1 VGSGCGSRIMLSGSV
16 ERNLIP
22 PRFPRRSDFSRPRL
36 RPIPG
41 LFLAEQYLHLPP
53 VHLVG
58 IETVSVNC
66 AQRFAILYAS
76 HLVPF
81 PASSVQLTFPFVR
94 FPEMVLSL
102 TLINVPPPTEY
113 EIIRIYASTTSTNR
127 HPRSFDDRPQTK
139 SEHIHVGRADPA
151 V

>member
-1 VGSGCGSRIMLSGSV
+1 MNSSVPYRSR
-16 ERNLIP
+16 EC
-22 PRFPRRSDFSRPRL
+22 
-36 RPIPG
+36 
-41 LFLAEQYLHLPP
+41 EQYLHLPS

-76 HLVPF
+76 HLTPF
-81 PASSVQLTFPFVR
+81 NLHCRLNLIPAYR

-113 EIIRIYASTTSTNR
+113 ESHAY
-127 HPRSFDDRPQTK
+127 
-139 SEHIHVGRADPA
+139 IHHERG
-151 V
+151 